1 MSECLGGLVVDPEP
15 DIILTRGHT
24 NTKWHPLQHAVM
36 KCIDEIAKIQGGG
49 AFKDPATVNRANDD
63 KRRISIDIDGT
74 AIEQESGAP
83 IEKRSKIESYL
94 CTKYDLYM
102 THEPCI
108 M

>member
-74 AIEQESGAP
+74 AIEQESGAS

-94 CTKYDLYM
+94 CTKYDLYT